1 MIHYRSM
8 KEENIFGREF
18 FSKNMSRRDFLI
30 GGVVS
35 GIAALMINL
44 GVRSRNSERQSDS
57 LETILN
63 EVKPNAQKVAGLLL
77 KRAEIDFQKTHRG
90 VRFDESQIQPFTL
103 TGQLDQSALFL
114 QIRSNKKG
122 VHTLEIAISPFL
134 ENDDAI
140 GSSYTMSDH
149 GVDGLRSTD
158 DTLTQLVF
166 RGSGEKISEVKN
178 DCGTIDTSK
187 LIEVNT
193 NYNNRLKKII
203 FNQNIVMNE
212 EVFSIYRE

>member
-1 MIHYRSM
+1 M
-8 KEENIFGREF
+8 KENNISRGEF
-18 FSKNMSRRDFLI
+18 I
-30 GGVVS
+30 TTAVGIVGGVT
-35 GIAALMINL
+35 GLMMYLN
-44 GVRSRNSERQSDS
+44 RCNSEKQSDS

-77 KRAEIDFQKTHRG
+77 KRAKIDFQETHRG

-122 VHTLEIAISPFL
+122 THTLEIAISPFL

-158 DTLTQLVF
+158 ADDTVTKLMF
-166 RGSGEKISEVKN
+166 RGSGETISEVKN
-178 DCGTIDTSK
+178 YCGTINKSELIK
-187 LIEVNT
+187 LNT
-193 NYNNRLKKII
+193 NYNHWLKKII
-203 FNQNIVMNE
+203 SNQNIVTNE
-212 EVFSIYRE
+212 DFFSIYRK